1 MKRGLAFLLIFITVF
16 VLSGCGGRPD
26 AAVLFREA
34 KADADRIESCSAA
47 FDNTLVFTANGKKHS
62 FHTSNKI
69 VYHARPFALK
79 SDQTS
84 DLDGV
89 SGGGETYTAEGGGRL
104 WSYYSASGKWMKTD
118 AQGTSTAPED
128 QIDILRMLDG
138 VGDQKY
144 VRETTCDS
152 QKVHKIELKLQSE
165 VLRST
170 IESIVTSS
178 GLAKGSDTIV
188 QTLLDSAP
196 DLYGYCYIS
205 EDKGQIV
212 RVELDA
218 AEALNTIFGN
228 IDGSDVTVNVSEC
241 TISGDL
247 SDIGS
252 APAVKLPEGA
262 SDASSVQAYG

>member
-1 MKRGLAFLLIFITVF
+1 MKRGLTLFLILAAVF

-34 KADADRIESCSAA
+34 KADADRIESCSAS
-47 FDNTLVFTANGKKHS
+47 FDNTLVFTANGEKHS

-84 DLDGV
+84 ALDGV
-89 SGGGETYTAEGGGRL
+89 SGGGETYTAEEGGRL
-104 WSYYSASGKWMKTD
+104 WSYYNASGKWKKTD
-118 AQGTSTAPED
+118 AQGTSTSPED

-178 GLAKGSDTIV
+178 GLAKGSSTVV
-188 QTLLDSAP
+188 QALLDGSP

-205 EDKGQIV
+205 VDGGQIV

-218 AEALNTIFGN
+218 AQALNTIFGN
-228 IDGSDVTVNVSEC
+228 IDGSDVAVNVSEC
-241 TISGDL
+241 LIAGNL

-252 APAVKLPEGA
+252 APAVTLPEGA
-262 SDASSVQAYG
+262 SDASSVEAYG